1 LRLASYFF
9 LGAPYIE
16 ALRGNKSVNTA
27 LSGITTA
34 VVGVVLHLAVWFAL
48 HALFGELH
56 ETRTLGVRLLVPVW
70 SMLHPF
76 SLLIAVSTMIAL
88 IHFKAKMIPALL
100 ISVLVGM
107 AYYIMVPV

>member
-34 VVGVVLHLAVWFAL
+34 VVGVVLHLAV
-48 HALFGELH
+48 
-56 ETRTLGVRLLVPVW
+56 
-70 SMLHPF
+70 
-76 SLLIAVSTMIAL
+76 
-88 IHFKAKMIPALL
+88 
-100 ISVLVGM
+100 
-107 AYYIMVPV
+107 